1 MNRIELEFVIDP
13 HKGNSIKI
21 SNDVKG
27 LIHYC
32 IGGTII
38 KSRKSLNFDDGAT
51 DLFMLLTNVDYTKL
65 DNYMSY
71 GVRVFVK
78 GKYNDD
84 IFKEEYYKRLLDY
97 CTNKGYNIEFLNG
110 SGDE

>member
-13 HKGNSIKI
+13 HKGNSIRI
-21 SNDVKG
+21 DNDIKG
-27 LIHYC
+27 LTYYC
-32 IGGTII
+32 IGGKKI
-38 KSRKSLNFDDGAT
+38 KSSGINFDDGAT

-71 GVRVFVK
+71 GVRVIYK

-84 IFKEEYYKRLLDY
+84 ILKEEYYKKLLDY
-97 CTNKGYNIEFLNG
+97 CANRGYKIEFLNEG
-110 SGDE
+110 GEE